1 MYSYTCIII
10 NNYMY
15 TCIIII
21 IQWNPPIPD
30 TLGTNICV
38 LIKGVDLYYK
48 AQFRTFIGVLNT
60 GVSSIE
66 VVIINN
72 TVV

>member
-1 MYSYTCIII
+1 MYSCTCTCIII

-21 IQWNPPIPD
+21 IQW

-48 AQFRTFIGVLNT
+48 AQFGTFVRVLNT

-66 VVIINN
+66 VVIPLYY
-72 TVV
+72 